1 MQTPGGPKGAGQKR
15 KRGQKRKS
23 RDEKLF
29 PYFYT
34 INRQELQQYH
44 DCEGGGVKMMEIRWM
59 NSDVNRPSG
68 IDEGRRRR

>member
-1 MQTPGGPKGAGQKR
+1 MRTPGGPKGAGQKR

-34 INRQELQQYH
+34 INSQELQQYH
-44 DCEGGGVKMMEIRWM
+44 DCEGGGSQDDG
-59 NSDVNRPSG
+59 N
-68 IDEGRRRR
+68 